1 MNFNHIKVNGKVF
14 NCTGRSVVINNDSI
28 IVDGKVITGGDPV
41 NSITVIIEGDVSVL
55 ECAGSVTVQGN
66 AGNIDCGGSCTVNG
80 NVNGDIDAGGSIT
93 CGNVQGDVDAGGSVV
108 CKY

>member
-28 IVDGKVITGGDPV
+28 IVDGKVVTGGDPV

-55 ECAGSVTVQGN
+55 ECAGSVLSGKNLITN
-66 AGNIDCGGSCTVNG
+66 ARILANSLSESKK
-80 NVNGDIDAGGSIT
+80 NVWLGRVPRAKPDDFFTRYEA
-93 CGNVQGDVDAGGSVV
+93 V
-108 CKY
+108 